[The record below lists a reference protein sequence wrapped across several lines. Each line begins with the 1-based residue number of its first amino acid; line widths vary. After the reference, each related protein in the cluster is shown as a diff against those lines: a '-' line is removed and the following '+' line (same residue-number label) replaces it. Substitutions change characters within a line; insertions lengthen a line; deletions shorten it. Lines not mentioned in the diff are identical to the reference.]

1 MSTNNIQVSGGIFT
15 HHFIESLL
23 QDNVNH
29 PALRADTFTF
39 AYQTRISERDLENRI
54 SLAWTDLVERW
65 DALEREFNALDIS
78 MLRQKWI
85 RPLLS
90 YLGFFPEF
98 IKSDIVLDD
107 DFRFPI
113 TYLASVGNT
122 EISVPV
128 HSVRYNVNA
137 TLETKTIAGR
147 GIKAMAPHDMMQRYL
162 NLSKEHDWG
171 FVTDGIEL
179 RLLRDFHHS
188 YTRGFTEFDLQGI
201 FSTRD
206 FASFRAMYRL
216 LHASRFFKPE
226 EKEAAPI
233 DELYEDALAM
243 GVAVGNKLR
252 GNVQSAIET
261 LANGFLSASSGF
273 MDQVR
278 KDPDGS
284 QQLYH
289 DILITI
295 YRVLFLLFA
304 EQRGML
310 PGRGSLYNEEFSLTA
325 FRTLAEQPRSE
336 DANFDLWEKLKTSF
350 SMVEHGVPELKIFA
364 YNGALFS
371 LNRTSLL
378 TPDDS
383 DNAPRCRNDALL
395 TAIRHLTTVDE
406 DHVLQRI
413 SYSDLSVEEIGSIY
427 ESLLEIT
434 PRINEKTIVVDDR
447 EILPNTFYLDP
458 RGKGRKT
465 TGSYYT
471 PPSLVNELIKSA
483 LEPVMYDR
491 IKAVVPGYESDMVE
505 VLTETERELAEE
517 AILKIKV
524 VDPAAGSGAFLI
536 AATNK
541 LGLELA
547 RIRSASI
554 FPPEDLIR
562 HARRD
567 VLTHCI
573 HGVDLNPM
581 AVELCKVSLWINAA
595 VEDAPLNFLDHH
607 IQCGNS
613 LVGTIPELVKQGIPN
628 EAYTPVTGDDSAVA
642 NSLKRENRQ
651 VLLGQ
656 QSFGYQVTVIT
667 DQATLKKWIAARE
680 LAESKPSLA
689 EKAFMEYQASQD
701 TWDERLPNDL
711 WTAAFFVSLQ
721 KGQTIPTTLHV
732 RQALKNPKSVPTELK
747 QLAKELA
754 IKYRFFHW
762 HLAFPEVFE
771 KDGKGGFDVMLGN
784 PPWERVKLQ
793 EKEFFEGKDD
803 SIVNAPNASVRKRL
817 ITGLS
822 SKNPTLWRS
831 YQAAL
836 HYSESESNFFRQSNV
851 FPLGGRGDINLYQIF
866 AEKSRHLISSKGRAG
881 IIVPTGIATDD
892 TCKYLFGSMV
902 EQNQI
907 ASLFDFENR
916 KKLFSEVDGRMKFSL
931 LTLKGTDEQS
941 EIAAKFA
948 FFLYH
953 PDDLQLEDKI
963 FELTAEDFYLL
974 NPNTKTCPI
983 FRTKTDAELTRKLY
997 NQTQVIIN
1005 DELGINPLNI
1015 SFGTMFHSMN
1025 HASLLFTDDYFNKGN
1040 YQFFGNRFY
1049 KTNETFHPL
1058 VEGKSFAQY
1067 DHRFANIEISETA
1080 LSRPAQP
1087 IETTLENHKDLY
1099 FLPKTRAWVSE
1110 NEIENWK
1117 ITKNYNLT
1125 WYLVYKKITSATNER
1140 TVMSTIVPE
1149 SAIIDTVHILMP
1161 NNTENLIDFI
1171 NILGFLNSFVFDYVC
1186 RQKLGGTALS
1196 FYVFHQ
1202 LPIISRTTDEISK
1215 RIIMSLLELIYTSWD
1230 MYFFAV
1236 DLWKSLGLGTQT
1248 AYINILNNNQIL
1260 FEKNYPKQQA
1270 PGWLKLL
1277 GNLDK
1282 KFDDFS
1288 FPPFVW
1294 DEKRR
1299 FELRSDL
1306 DALIGHLYNLTRD
1319 EFDYILD
1326 TFTIVHRK
1334 DESQYG
1340 EYRTKRIILEKFDA
1354 LADDP
1359 ILEGACIPLSE
1370 RVSVLKNPE
1379 KKQSAFTP
1387 LQKPHAPKPFEPQ
1400 KKEYLYQPK
1409 TTNPKK
1415 VIREDQ
1421 PTLFDPPAEKVND
1434 VPPSESDYSLYRCPI
1449 CNKFLPGFSLD
1460 EHTRDVHK
1468 GQDPGYKKF

>member
-23 QDNVNH
+23 QDTVNH

-54 SLAWTDLVERW
+54 SLAWTELVERW
-65 DALEREFNALDIS
+65 DTLEREFNTLDIS
-78 MLRQKWI
+78 MLRQRWI

-90 YLGFFPEF
+90 YLGFIPEF
-98 IKSDIVLDD
+98 KKGDIVLED

-113 TYLASVGNT
+113 TFLASVGNT
-122 EISVPV
+122 EFSIPV
-128 HSVRYNVNA
+128 HSVLYNVDA
-137 TLETKTIAGR
+137 TLETKTVAGR

-171 FVTDGIEL
+171 IVTDGIDL

-216 LHASRFFKPE
+216 LHASRFYKSE

-278 KDPDGS
+278 QDSDGS

-325 FRTLAEQPRSE
+325 FRTLAEQPRS
-336 DANFDLWEKLKTSF
+336 DDTNFDLWEKLKTTF

-383 DNAPRCRNDALL
+383 EKAPRCRNDALL
-395 TAIRHLTTVDE
+395 TAIRHLTTVEE
-406 DHVLQRI
+406 DQVLQRI

-434 PRINEKTIVVDDR
+434 PRINDATIVVDDR

-483 LEPVMYDR
+483 LEPVMLDR
-491 IKAVVPGYESDMVE
+491 IKEVVPGYEFDMVE
-505 VLTETERELAEE
+505 VLTEIERELAGE

-524 VDPAAGSGAFLI
+524 VDPASGSGAFLI

-547 RIRSASI
+547 RIRSGSI
-554 FPPEDLIR
+554 FPSEELIQY
-562 HARRD
+562 ARRD

-613 LVGTIPELVKQGIPN
+613 LVGTTPDLVKKGIPN
-628 EAYTPVTGDDSAVA
+628 EAYNPVTGDDRAVA
-642 NSLKRENRQ
+642 TSLKRENRQ
-651 VLLGQ
+651 ALLGQ

-667 DQATLKKWIAARE
+667 DQASLKKWIAARE

-701 TWDERLPNDL
+701 TWDERLPYDL
-711 WTAAFFVSLQ
+711 WTAAFFVPLQ

-732 RQALKNPKSVPTELK
+732 RKALKDPKSAPNELK

-762 HLAFPEVFE
+762 HLAFPEVFDKE
-771 KDGKGGFDVMLGN
+771 GKGGFDVVLGN
-784 PPWERVKLQ
+784 PPWEMINLV
-793 EKEFFEGKDD
+793 EKEFFEGKDEE
-803 SIVNAPNASVRKRL
+803 IVNAETGSQRKKLISDLKKSNPALYKEYSDAFFNAEVLGKYLQNS
-817 ITGLS
+817 GSFPLS
-822 SKNPTLWRS
+822 SS
-831 YQAAL
+831 
-836 HYSESESNFFRQSNV
+836 
-851 FPLGGRGDINLYQIF
+851 GRINLYSVFTERALLLLSFLGQ
-866 AEKSRHLISSKGRAG
+866 AG
-881 IIVPTGIATDD
+881 IIVPSGIATDY
-892 TCKYLFGSMV
+892 TNRNLFSELV
-902 EQNQI
+902 DKNQI
-907 ASLFDFENR
+907 SSLFDFENR
-916 KKLFSEVDGRMKFSL
+916 KGIFSGVHRSYKFCL
-931 LTLKGTDEQS
+931 LTLRGANVT
-941 EIAAKFA
+941 IANSAEYA
-948 FFLYH
+948 FFLL
-953 PDDLQLEDKI
+953 DTEELLNEDKI
-963 FELTAEDFYLL
+963 FSLSNDDFALL
-974 NPNTKTCPI
+974 NPNTRTCPI
-983 FRTKTDAELTRKLY
+983 FHSKKDAILTKKLY
-997 NQTQVIIN
+997 YQGPILHNEVTDENIWGIIFKQGLFNMTSDSHLFQTKDQLEEKGFKLIK
-1005 DELGINPLNI
+1005 NI
-1015 SFGTMFHSMN
+1015 FE
-1025 HASLLFTDDYFNKGN
+1025 KGN
-1040 YQFFGNRFY
+1040 DIFL
-1049 KTNETFHPL
+1049 PL
-1058 VEGKSFAQY
+1058 YEGKLIHQY
-1067 DHRFANIEISETA
+1067 NHRWAYY
-1080 LSRPAQP
+1080 
-1087 IETTLENHKDLY
+1087 HDG
-1099 FLPKTRAWVSE
+1099 KTFYPNKNQIQNPDFVITPRYWVSE
-1110 NEIENWK
+1110 EELSKKVPNWDNK
-1117 ITKNYNLT
+1117 WFISFRNIARN
-1125 WYLVYKKITSATNER
+1125 NDER
-1140 TVMSTIVPE
+1140 TSIFSIIPYVGLGHTGSVYFLQNKN
-1149 SAIIDTVHILMP
+1149 IIDSIVL
-1161 NNTENLIDFI
+1161 
-1171 NILGFLNSFVFDYVC
+1171 LGIFNSFPFDYLI
-1186 RQKLGGTALS
+1186 RQKLAGIQFSYFSLR
-1196 FYVFHQ
+1196 Q
-1202 LPIISRTTDEISK
+1202 QPIIPPNRINSEIK
-1215 RIIMSLLELIYTSWD
+1215 VFIITRVYELTFTSWD
-1230 MYFFAV
+1230 VQKFSV
-1236 DLWKSLGLGTQT
+1236 DML
-1248 AYINILNNNQIL
+1248 
-1260 FEKNYPKQQA
+1260 
-1270 PGWLKLL
+1270 
-1277 GNLDK
+1277 
-1282 KFDDFS
+1282 
-1288 FPPFVW
+1288 V
-1294 DEKRR
+1294 
-1299 FELRSDL
+1299 ELRKLRKQIHYLKPSNNSSPLSYESSTPFDWNDEERFQLRCDL
-1306 DALIGHLYNLTRD
+1306 DALFGHLYNLTRD

-1326 TFTIVHRK
+1326 TFPIVQRH
-1334 DESQYG
+1334 DEAQYG
-1340 EYRTKRIILEKFDA
+1340 EYRTKRVILEKFDA

-1359 ILEGACIPLSE
+1359 ILEGACIPLKE

-1379 KKQSAFTP
+1379 KKQSAFKP
-1387 LQKPHAPKPFEPQ
+1387 LQIPQAPKPVEPQ
-1400 KKEYLYQPK
+1400 KSEFLYQPK
-1409 TTNPKK
+1409 TKNPKK

-1421 PTLFDPPAEKVND
+1421 PTLFNPPAEKVND
-1434 VPPSESDYSLYRCPI
+1434 EKPSESDYSLYRCPI

-1460 EHTRDVHK
+1460 EHTSEIHHGK
-1468 GQDPGYKKF
+1468 DPGYKKID

>member
-54 SLAWTDLVERW
+54 SLAWTELVERW

-78 MLRQKWI
+78 MLRQRWI

-90 YLGFFPEF
+90 YLGFIPEF
-98 IKSDIVLDD
+98 KKGDIVLED

-113 TYLASVGNT
+113 TFLASVGNT
-122 EISVPV
+122 EFSIPV
-128 HSVRYNVNA
+128 HSVLYNVDA
-137 TLETKTIAGR
+137 TLETKTVAGR

-171 FVTDGIEL
+171 IVTDGIDL

-216 LHASRFFKPE
+216 LHASRFYKSE

-278 KDPDGS
+278 QDSDGS

-325 FRTLAEQPRSE
+325 FRSLAEQPRSE
-336 DANFDLWEKLKTSF
+336 DANFDLWEKLKTTF
-350 SMVEHGVPELKIFA
+350 SMVEHGVPELNIFA

-383 DNAPRCRNDALL
+383 VNAPRCRNDALL
-395 TAIRHLTTVDE
+395 TAIRHLTTVEE

-434 PRINEKTIVVDDR
+434 PRINDATIVVDDR

-483 LEPVMYDR
+483 LEPVMLDC
-491 IKAVVPGYESDMVE
+491 IKEVVPGYEFDMVE
-505 VLTETERELAEE
+505 VLTEIERELAGE

-524 VDPAAGSGAFLI
+524 VDPASGSGAFLI

-547 RIRSASI
+547 RIRSGSI
-554 FPPEDLIR
+554 FPSEELIQY
-562 HARRD
+562 ARRD

-613 LVGTIPELVKQGIPN
+613 LVGTTPNLVKKGIPN
-628 EAYTPVTGDDSAVA
+628 EAYNPVTGDDRAVA
-642 NSLKRENRQ
+642 TSLKGENRQ
-651 VLLGQ
+651 ALLGQ

-667 DQATLKKWIAARE
+667 DQASLKKWIAARE

-701 TWDERLPNDL
+701 TWDERLPYDL
-711 WTAAFFVSLQ
+711 WTAAFFVPLQ

-762 HLAFPEVFE
+762 HLAFPEIFDKE
-771 KDGKGGFDVMLGN
+771 GKGGFDVMLGN

-793 EKEFFEGKDD
+793 EREFFEGKDD
-803 SIVNAPNASVRKRL
+803 AIVNAANAAVRKRL
-817 ITGLS
+817 ISELATT
-822 SKNPTLWRS
+822 KTDLWHS
-831 YQAAL
+831 FQNAL
-836 HYSESESNFFRQSNV
+836 HASESESNFFRHSNS

-866 AEKSRHLISSKGRAG
+866 VEKSRHLISSKGRAG

-916 KKLFSEVDGRMKFSL
+916 KKLFPEVDGRMKFSL

-941 EIAAKFA
+941 DIAAKFA
-948 FFLYH
+948 FFLHH
-953 PDDLQLEDKI
+953 PDDLKFEDKL
-963 FELTAEDFYLL
+963 FELTPEDFSLL

-983 FRTKTDAELTRKLY
+983 FRSRIDANITRKVYQAKPVLV
-997 NQTQVIIN
+997 NESANENIW
-1005 DELGINPLNI
+1005 GI
-1015 SFGTMFHSMN
+1015 SFLRMFDMGNDSH
-1025 HASLLFTDDYFNKGN
+1025 LFQSQSSEENLFLYESKMI
-1040 YQFFGNRFY
+1040 
-1049 KTNETFHPL
+1049 
-1058 VEGKSFAQY
+1058 AAY
-1067 DHRFANIEISETA
+1067 DHRFANVVYNPENKY
-1080 LSRPAQP
+1080 RPGQP
-1087 IETTLENHKDLY
+1087 EATSLENHLDHRFRPKSQW
-1099 FLPKTRAWVSE
+1099 FISSEEVRKACNGLPRWLMSFKRIVG
-1110 NEIENWK
+1110 
-1117 ITKNYNLT
+1117 
-1125 WYLVYKKITSATNER
+1125 VTNER
-1140 TVMSTIVPE
+1140 TMSV
-1149 SAIIDTVHILMP
+1149 AILPRCGASDSMVEIFS
-1161 NNTENLIDFI
+1161 EE
-1171 NILGFLNSFVFDYVC
+1171 NILHQSCLLANLNSYIFDYMIRIKVSATTINHFIL
-1186 RQKLGGTALS
+1186 K
-1196 FYVFHQ
+1196 Q
-1202 LPIISRTTDEISK
+1202 LPIIPPNTFNHEILRFILPK
-1215 RIIMSLLELIYTSWD
+1215 IIELTYASWD
-1230 MYFFAV
+1230 IKAFMDDTWAMCDPALRESLVSQWNENPQNKQV
-1236 DLWKSLGLGTQT
+1236 DANIPDWLNLLYPEKP
-1248 AYINILNNNQIL
+1248 INN
-1260 FEKNYPKQQA
+1260 KP
-1270 PGWLKLL
+1270 
-1277 GNLDK
+1277 
-1282 KFDDFS
+1282 

-1294 DEKRR
+1294 NEERR
-1299 FELRSDL
+1299 FLLRCGI
-1306 DALIGHLYNLTRD
+1306 DALFGHLYNLSRD
-1319 EFDYILD
+1319 ELYYILD
-1326 TFTIVHRK
+1326 SFPITKRK
-1334 DESQYG
+1334 DESRFG
-1340 EYRTKRIILEKFDA
+1340 EYRTKRVIIEKFDE
-1354 LADDP
+1354 LAEDP
-1359 ILEGACIPLSE
+1359 ILEGVCIPLKE

-1379 KKQSAFTP
+1379 KKQSTFTP
-1387 LQKPHAPKPFEPQ
+1387 PQKPQAPKPIEPQ
-1400 KKEYLYQPK
+1400 KSEFLYQPK
-1409 TTNPKK
+1409 KAKPTQK
-1415 VIREDQ
+1415 IQEDQ
-1421 PTLFDPPAEKVND
+1421 PTLFDPPAEIVKVEKS
-1434 VPPSESDYSLYRCPI
+1434 SESDYSLYRCSL

-1460 EHTRDVHK
+1460 EHTSEIHHGK
-1468 GQDPGYKKF
+1468 DPGYKKND